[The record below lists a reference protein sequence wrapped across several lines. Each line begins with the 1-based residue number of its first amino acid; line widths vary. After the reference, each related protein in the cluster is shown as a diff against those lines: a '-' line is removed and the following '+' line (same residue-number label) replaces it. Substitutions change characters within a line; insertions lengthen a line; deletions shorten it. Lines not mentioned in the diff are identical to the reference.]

1 METFAKNSAKER
13 NGTPVTLRDV
23 ARAANVSIATASRA
37 LTGTGLASPAT
48 QKRLIE
54 VAAELGY
61 RPNTFARGL
70 KTKSSQLIGLAVHNL
85 ENASFRV
92 LASVVQA
99 RMRALGYQVILSITS
114 DDPEQ
119 ERATLAT
126 LSDHS
131 IDGLIVVPTGA
142 NGPQLLSM
150 ENAGI
155 PVICVVRRDEGA
167 TLESV
172 LAADPEGAYAG
183 TRHLLALGHR
193 RIGLIV
199 GRADTTSGKERL
211 AGYVRALNEA
221 GLPVDPDLIHAG
233 RYEPETGVAGANA
246 FLSLP
251 EPPTAIFVANHESSL
266 GVLRVISE
274 RGIGVPDELSLLC
287 YEDTP
292 WFEWQRPALSVVD
305 SGASEMANL
314 VVDRL
319 TQRMGG
325 AENGGREYRVGVR
338 LIERASCRALERT

>member
-1 METFAKNSAKER
+1 METFPKISAKV
-13 NGTPVTLRDV
+13 GSGAVTLRDV
-23 ARAANVSIATASRA
+23 ARAANVSVATASRA

-48 QKRLIE
+48 QKRLVQ

-70 KTKSSQLIGLAVHNL
+70 KTKSSKLIGLAIHNL

-92 LASVVQA
+92 LAEVVQT
-99 RMRALGYQVILSITS
+99 RMRALGYEVILSITS
-114 DDPEQ
+114 DDPGQ
-119 ERATLAT
+119 ERSTLSTLA
-126 LSDHS
+126 DHS
-131 IDGLIVVPTGA
+131 IDGLIVVPTGS
-142 NGPQLLSM
+142 NGAQLLGL

-155 PVICVVRRDEGA
+155 PVVCVVRRDEGA
-167 TLESV
+167 ALESV

-211 AGYVRALNEA
+211 AGYLRALHEA
-221 GLPVDPDLIHAG
+221 GLSADPALIHSG
-233 RYEPETGVAGANA
+233 RYVPETGVAATA
-246 FLSLP
+246 ALLSLA

-274 RGIGVPDELSLLC
+274 RGISVPDQLSLLC

-305 SGASEMANL
+305 SGAPEMANL

-319 TQRMGG
+319 MQRIGG
-325 AENGGREYRVGVR
+325 AENGAREYRVGVR
-338 LIERASCRALERT
+338 LIERASCRALEGS